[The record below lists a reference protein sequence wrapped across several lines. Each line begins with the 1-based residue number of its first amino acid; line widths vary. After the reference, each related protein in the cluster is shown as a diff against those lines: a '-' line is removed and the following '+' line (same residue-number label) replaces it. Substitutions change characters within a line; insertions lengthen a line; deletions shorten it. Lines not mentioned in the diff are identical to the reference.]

1 MQLSNTKVRDLMVP
15 RAEIEAIEVDEPV
28 SVLHERFV
36 ESGMSK
42 LLVYRKSIDDVIG
55 YVHGYELFRHPR
67 NIRSVMRPVNF
78 MPGTMPADE
87 VLQLFIKQRTHVA
100 VVVDEF
106 GGTAGML
113 TIEDLVERIVGEITP
128 AYSLLP
134 AHRLAHMA
142 QLRADVRFVY
152 LMRDPVDRLWS
163 HVRMIAERRSESDEA
178 AAELARLILDRVLAG
193 GEDHIAIRGDY
204 RAALEKLAEAVAP
217 ERAFVC
223 TCEDL
228 FEGDALERL
237 CAFLGIDYIP
247 GDRRARVHQSIS
259 ADMRPDQKARA
270 VEFLRPQY
278 EFVADR
284 IGRLPPA
291 WEANMAGV

>member
-1 MQLSNTKVRDLMVP
+1 MSDPVLLFGIGATKAGTTWLYRYLAAHPDCALRSIKELHFFDTLGDRKTREFYLRDL
-15 RAEIEAIEVDEPV
+15 D
-28 SVLHERFV
+28 
-36 ESGMSK
+36 
-42 LLVYRKSIDDVIG
+42 RKSEALERRIALSDEDDQGDRILHLANLRL
-55 YVHGYELFRHPR
+55 YARILK
-67 NIRSVMRPVNF
+67 SQ
-78 MPGTMPADE
+78 DE
-87 VLQLFIKQRTHVA
+87 AAYLAYLE
-100 VVVDEF
+100 DER
-106 GGTAGML
+106 G
-113 TIEDLVERIVGEITP
+113 EERIVGEITP